1 MATIT
6 ADLKSGFAVELRS
19 GNHVWLA
26 DEPVEAGGTDT
37 GPNPYDLLLSAV
49 AACSC
54 ITLSMYCQRKGWAL
68 DSISAKYEHDK
79 IHVDD
84 CEDCDDELRGRI
96 DRIRSEIFIEGD
108 FDEIQR
114 ARLAEIAQRCPV
126 HKTLVAGATFTTE
139 CIFVG

>member
-19 GNHVWLA
+19 GDHVWHA
-26 DEPVEAGGTDT
+26 DEPVDAGGTDT

-68 DSISAKYEHDK
+68 HSISARYEHDK
-79 IHVDD
+79 VHADD
-84 CEDCDDELRGRI
+84 CEDCDDEVTGRI
-96 DRIRSEIFIEGD
+96 DRIRSEIFIDGD
-108 FDEIQR
+108 FDDEQR
-114 ARLAEIAQRCPV
+114 RRLTDIAQRCPV
-126 HKTLVAGATFTTE
+126 HKTVANGATFTTE
-139 CIFVG
+139 CVFVG